1 MMLRA
6 LGRLLAA
13 HPAVAV
19 GVALLLRGELGAA
32 PWEVFHAG
40 LAHATGG
47 TVGLAASATAVM
59 AVAIALVAG
68 VRPGLGTLVNVVLL
82 GACIDAALAVV
93 PVAPSVGL
101 AACYLLGGIV
111 LLGLGTGLYVS
122 ARLGAGPRDS
132 LMIALTRRRGWSISR
147 ARIVVELIALAAGLV
162 LGGRAGIGTLVYAAG
177 IGPATQWG
185 IDLFVKEST

>member
-19 GVALLLRGELGAA
+19 GVALLLRSELGAA

-47 TVGLAASATAVM
+47 TVGLAASATAVL
-59 AVAIALVAG
+59 AVGIALIAG

-82 GACIDAALAVV
+82 GACIDAALAIV
-93 PVAPSVGL
+93 PVAPSVAL
-101 AACYLLGGIV
+101 AACYLGAGIV
-111 LLGLGTGLYVS
+111 LLGLGTGLYLS

-147 ARIVVELIALAAGLV
+147 ARIAVELIALVAGLL
-162 LGGRAGIGTLVYAAG
+162 LGGRAGIGTLVYAAA

-185 IDLFVKEST
+185 IDLFAKEST

>member
-6 LGRLLAA
+6 LARLLAA

-19 GVALLLRGELGAA
+19 GVALLLRRELGAA

-47 TVGLAASATAVM
+47 TVGLAASATAAL
-59 AVAIALVAG
+59 AVTIALVAG

-82 GACIDAALAVV
+82 GACIDAALAIV
-93 PVAPSVGL
+93 PVAPSLGL
-101 AACYLLGGIV
+101 AACYLAAGIV
-111 LLGLGTGLYVS
+111 LLGLGTGLYLS

-132 LMIALTRRRGWSISR
+132 LMIALTRRRGW
-147 ARIVVELIALAAGLV
+147 
-162 LGGRAGIGTLVYAAG
+162 
-177 IGPATQWG
+177 
-185 IDLFVKEST
+185 